1 MINDIRKMLF
11 AVQKVGKPEQI
22 RMNSRTYFR
31 VREDISDNFRYD
43 IDVDKLFGIPI
54 VIDNTQNIPDDVV
67 WFVWLTYAALDAQIE

>member
-1 MINDIRKMLF
+1 MINDIRRMIHTIHEV
-11 AVQKVGKPEQI
+11 AKPEQI

-54 VIDNTQNIPDDVV
+54 VIDDTQNIPDDVV
-67 WFVWLTYAALDAQIE
+67 WFV